1 MVTKRAKMP
10 ARSTGDGP
18 IECNREGE
26 HLLLSVTQDGAMT
39 SVRMSDYNAWRA
51 FGLLA
56 IMLKIQLPDALGEEI
71 KF

>member
-1 MVTKRAKMP
+1 MTKRVKMP
-10 ARSTGDGP
+10 ARAESDGR

-26 HLLLSVTQDGAMT
+26 HLLLSCTQDGATT

-56 IMLKIQLPDALGEEI
+56 IMLKIPLPDAVSKEI

>member
-1 MVTKRAKMP
+1 MP
-10 ARSTGDGP
+10 ERSGGDGR

-26 HLLLSVTQDGAMT
+26 HLLLSCTQNGET
-39 SVRMSDYNAWRA
+39 TTVRMSDYNAWRA

-56 IMLKIQLPDALGEEI
+56 VMLKIPLPDALGREI